1 MHVAPP
7 LQAVV
12 AQQATALD
20 QQATTLDQHTTLDQQ
35 AVHLAPL
42 ETVVARQAETIDQQ
56 AETIEK
62 LSVEREQYRRLYMEL
77 LERCALLERGIIA
90 DKKAERFKGDD
101 LQLTMQM
108 LEMLLDPEAGQDAP
122 PAEEPRKVR
131 EHERRMHGRAPLP
144 EQLPRVEIELLPLEV
159 QRGGLDAFVRIGQEV
174 REVLERRPASMVA
187 VRIVRPKFVARR
199 RIEAGCTA
207 PDGAGERAFEDEEP
221 EESPV
226 LIAELPELP
235 ILRGLAGP
243 GMLADTI
250 VRRWQDHLPLHR
262 LSLIYARDGVVL
274 ARSTMCGWH
283 EQLADL
289 AEPLVEAM
297 LRDAFTQPVLC
308 VDATGVLVRA
318 EEQCRRAHF
327 WVLVAPGRH
336 VLYRYSHKHDSA
348 AVDHLLAGYKGYL
361 VADAATVYDHLYS
374 SGHVI
379 EVGCMAHC
387 RRYFFKALTSEPE
400 LARSALAQIGALFR
414 IERSLKTAPRKKRE
428 QVRREQSAPLVEA
441 FFTWCDQQAAVVL
454 DGTPLAAALTY
465 ARNQRV
471 ALSRFLDDGRL
482 PLDNNISERH
492 LRREVLGRRNWL
504 FLGSDEGARVNTI
517 FVSLLASCQLHGI
530 EPWAYLRDLLCLLPA
545 WPKSRILDLAPA
557 FWKQTLQQP
566 DTQQRLVP
574 NVLRAVTL
582 GDHPSA
588 G

>member
-1 MHVAPP
+1 VKAQ
-7 LQAVV
+7 QATAVD
-12 AQQATALD
+12 QQATALD
-20 QQATTLDQHTTLDQQ
+20 QR
-35 AVHLAPL
+35 AVHAAPSL
-42 ETVVARQAETIDQQ
+42 EVVVAQLAVTIDQQ
-56 AETIEK
+56 AATIEE
-62 LSVEREQYRRLYMEL
+62 LSVEREKYRRLYIEL
-77 LERCALLERGIIA
+77 LERCALLERGIVTG
-90 DKKAERFKGDD
+90 KKPERFLGQDG
-101 LQLTMQM
+101 QLTLQM
-108 LEMLLDPEAGQDAP
+108 LEMLLDPEAAQDAP

-131 EHERRMHGRAPLP
+131 EHERRPHGRAPLP
-144 EQLPRVEIELLPLEV
+144 EHLPRVEIEVLPPEV
-159 QRGGLDAFVRIGQEV
+159 LRGGLDAFVRIGEEV

-187 VRIVRPKFVARR
+187 VRLVRPKFVPRR
-199 RIEAGCTA
+199 CTT
-207 PDGAGERAFEDEEP
+207 PDGAGERVGEDETP
-221 EESPV
+221 EVSPV

-250 VRRWQDHLPLHR
+250 VHRWQDHLPLHR
-262 LSLIYARDGVVL
+262 LSLMYARDGVVL

-297 LRDAFTQPVLC
+297 LRDAFTAPFLC

-336 VLYRYSHKHDSA
+336 VLYRYSHKHDSE

-361 VADAATVYDHLYS
+361 VADAATVYDHLYR
-374 SGHVI
+374 SGDVI
-379 EVGCMAHC
+379 EVACWAHC
-387 RRYFFKALTSEPE
+387 RRYFFKALNSDPE
-400 LARSALAQIGALFR
+400 LARSALSQIGSLFR
-414 IERSLKTAPRKKRE
+414 IERSIKTAPRKKRE

-471 ALSRFLDDGRL
+471 ALSRFLADGRL

-492 LRREVLGRRNWL
+492 LRREVLGRKNWL

-530 EPWAYLRDLLCLLPA
+530 EPWSYLRDLFVLLPG

-557 FWKQTLQQP
+557 SWKQTLQQP
-566 DTQQRLVP
+566 DTQQRLAA

-588 G
+588 A